1 MIGDFQS
8 RHPGSKL
15 ETRNQKLEIGKE
27 RTGANRKLEVRNWKR
42 REKTEKPQ
50 VEKRNLGHPGE
61 PGGRP
66 RGAVVSGPPRRARE
80 WRERPMSTT
89 CRNVHSDRDRLMT
102 SQDSSLR
109 SE

>member
-15 ETRNQKLEIGKE
+15 ETRNQKLEIGEE

-50 VEKRNLGHPGE
+50 VEKRNLRHPTSVRDKGV
-61 PGGRP
+61 GRKRQIP
-66 RGAVVSGPPRRARE
+66 RVRSG
-80 WRERPMSTT
+80 
-89 CRNVHSDRDRLMT
+89 
-102 SQDSSLR
+102 
-109 SE
+109 